1 MIIECIELL
10 YKTNHLATAIH
21 EIDRHLKNIKK
32 IAKKFG
38 SFVFLLYLCIGN
50 TEVPKTLLLRKENS
64 NKNTKI

>member
-10 YKTNHLATAIH
+10 YKTNHLTTAIH
-21 EIDRHLKNIKK
+21 EIERHLENIKK
-32 IAKKFG
+32 LQKKFG
-38 SFVFLLYLCIGN
+38 SFVFLMYLCIGN